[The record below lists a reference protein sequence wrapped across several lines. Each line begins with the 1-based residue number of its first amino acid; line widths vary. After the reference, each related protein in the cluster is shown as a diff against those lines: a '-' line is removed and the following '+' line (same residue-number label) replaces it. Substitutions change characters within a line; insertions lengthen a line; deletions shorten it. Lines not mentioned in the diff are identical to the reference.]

1 VGLASGGGG
10 YADWVGRGDG
20 VWEAAGE
27 EEGLEE
33 DFHGYRV
40 EKCSSVFFEDP
51 PLQKFASHEI
61 LSNDAVS
68 ELIFV

>member
-1 VGLASGGGG
+1 
-10 YADWVGRGDG
+10 

-27 EEGLEE
+27 EEGLKE

>member
-1 VGLASGGGG
+1 MQTGLEE
-10 YADWVGRGDG
+10 VMECGRP
-20 VWEAAGE
+20 AGE

-33 DFHGYRV
+33 DFHGYRA

-51 PLQKFASHEI
+51 PLQKFVSHEI